1 MLQVLDNISLKSY
14 CKRDMGYEKYKK
26 MNTKEV
32 QSKKGKKKKE
42 KEMRI
47 KITHV
52 LAKIFHKR
60 EIYFREHSRIRLAAK
75 YSTHMHILI

>member
-1 MLQVLDNISLKSY
+1 MQ
-14 CKRDMGYEKYKK
+14 KYKK
-26 MNTKEV
+26 MDTKEV
-32 QSKKGKKKKE
+32 QSKKKRKREKE

-60 EIYFREHSRIRLAAK
+60 
-75 YSTHMHILI
+75 

>member
-1 MLQVLDNISLKSY
+1 MQ
-14 CKRDMGYEKYKK
+14 KYKK
-26 MNTKEV
+26 VDTKEV
-32 QSKKGKKKKE
+32 QSKKEKRG

-47 KITHV
+47 KVTHV

-60 EIYFREHSRIRLAAK
+60 EIYFREHSRIRLATK

>member
-1 MLQVLDNISLKSY
+1 MQ
-14 CKRDMGYEKYKK
+14 KYKK
-26 MNTKEV
+26 MDTKEV
-32 QSKKGKKKKE
+32 QSKKGE

-47 KITHV
+47 KLTHV

-60 EIYFREHSRIRLAAK
+60 EIYFKEYSRIRIAIK